1 MREETRSAAGSL
13 FFRERKHRSIHDRPS
28 SRRRIEVLN
37 RERGVGLFWRIQS
50 TAGFGNAAYS
60 QSNSKQNTLLLHHV
74 LNTLLGELEGFADA
88 LDHESVCDAEVDLL
102 VLLIE
107 DLHVKCVNRNDLT
120 TQQRGGAFHAFNSV
134 RLNGLKEGLEE
145 LPLFGEERCAAYGV
159 ERGA

>member
-37 RERGVGLFWRIQS
+37 RERGVGLFWRIQGAAS
-50 TAGFGNAAYS
+50 FGNAAYS
-60 QSNSKQNTLLLHHV
+60 QSDPKRNTVLLHHF
-74 LNTLLGELEGFADA
+74 LNTLLGELEGVADA

-107 DLHVKCVNRNDLT
+107 DLQVKCANGNDLT
-120 TQQRGGAFHAFNSV
+120 TKQSGGAFHAFNAV
-134 RLNGLKEGLEE
+134 GLNGLKEGLKA
-145 LPLFGEERCAAYGV
+145 LPLFGEERCAANGV